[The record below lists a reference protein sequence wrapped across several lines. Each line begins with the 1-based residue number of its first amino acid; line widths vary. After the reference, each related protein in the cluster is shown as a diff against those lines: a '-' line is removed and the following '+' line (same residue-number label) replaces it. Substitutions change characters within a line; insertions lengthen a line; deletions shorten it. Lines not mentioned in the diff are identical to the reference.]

1 MTDEKNQDFV
11 IVVKDG
17 YDITVGGFYPD
28 GVSILEMNRGE
39 GKLCIGTEAV
49 SVTEGD
55 FVYIPRSLVFRLEAA
70 GQASV
75 RIVTFNLSLVEEYMQ
90 KLDSELF
97 YMFYVQSETKI
108 PVFKPDHP
116 VYEQLAFAVSEACD
130 EYAAKDVCFS
140 LTVRANIFILISAIL
155 RSYFATRGEHERQV
169 YHNVMRLR
177 PALEY
182 IREHCTEKIYIDTL
196 ADMVNVSAD
205 YFTKVFK
212 ESIGKTPVDYINAV
226 RVNKA
231 LELLSETETPINE
244 IADKAGFSNP
254 NYFHKIF
261 KAYMDTSPLSYRKN
275 CNR

>member
-1 MTDEKNQDFV
+1 MTDEKKQGFG
-11 IVVKDG
+11 IVVKEG
-17 YDITVGGFYPD
+17 CDITACGFYPD
-28 GVSILEMNRGE
+28 SVSILEINRGE
-39 GKLCIGTEAV
+39 GILRVGTETV
-49 SVTEGD
+49 SVVEGD
-55 FVYIPRSLVFRLEAA
+55 FVYIPRSLVFRLEAF
-70 GQASV
+70 GPSNI
-75 RIVTFNLSLVEEYMQ
+75 RIVTFDLSLAEEYMQ

-140 LTVRANIFILISAIL
+140 MTVRANIYIMVAAIL
-155 RSYFATRGEHERQV
+155 RSYFSTRGEHERQV

-182 IREHCTEKIYIDTL
+182 IREHCAEKIYIDTL
-196 ADMVNVSAD
+196 ADMITVSAD
-205 YFTKVFK
+205 YFTKMFK

-244 IADKAGFSNP
+244 IAEKAGFSNP

-261 KAYMDTSPLSYRKN
+261 KAYMDTSPLSYRKS
-275 CNR
+275 CGR